1 MISLWDAIA
10 QLLGSGASSFLVS
23 GDMPGDPGYRRPPGY
38 DPDAAR
44 WAQISRGLLE
54 AGARVASAP
63 RGQATGQG
71 LLGLIEGMD
80 TGREAYENG
89 LGRDDATGIRDANL
103 AGNGAQY
110 AVKKQS
116 PVGQR
121 AEDLA
126 TGATGYLR
134 DPGYQPVLEPGSN
147 GGGRHGYD
155 RCILIP
161 ELVRIG
167 PCFYLCPDG
176 AIIRGNANG
185 PSGCSAFRFRGQ
197 GVGPDSDMV

>member
-1 MISLWDAIA
+1 MTTLWEAVGG
-10 QLLGSGASSFLVS
+10 LLGGEAASSLLP
-23 GDMPGDPGYRRPPGY
+23 GDMPGDPSYGRPPGY
-38 DPDAAR
+38 DPDEAR

-89 LGRDDATGIRDANL
+89 LGRGDATGIRGGNL
-103 AGNGAQY
+103 AGIGAQY
-110 AVKKQS
+110 TVKKQS
-116 PVGQR
+116 PVRQR
-121 AEDLA
+121 ADDPV
-126 TGATGYLR
+126 TGATGYFR

-147 GGGRHGYD
+147 GGGHGYD
-155 RCILIP
+155 RCALIP
-161 ELVRIG
+161 ELSRIG
-167 PCFYLCPDG
+167 LCFYLCPDG